1 MRIWLA
7 RGCIAI
13 VFFANVQCAV
23 AFIVSPQ
30 TFAPSY
36 ELAGVVGAT
45 TIQAIGVLFLM
56 WNVPYAVAL
65 WHPVRRRISLWE
77 AVGMQ
82 AIGVIGE
89 AILLATLPDGHPV
102 LHSAFQRFIWFD
114 GAGLFLLVVASIL
127 VAWFF
132 HLSGESGPII
142 GSNRSQ

>member
-23 AFIVSPQ
+23 AFIVSPK

-36 ELAGVVGAT
+36 ELAGVVGAA

-77 AVGMQ
+77 ALGMQ

-89 AILLATLPDGHPV
+89 SILLASLPDGHPV
-102 LHSAFQRFIWFD
+102 LHSSLERFILFD
-114 GAGLFLLVVASIL
+114 GSGLLLLIAAV
-127 VAWFF
+127 WFCYQE
-132 HLSGESGPII
+132 HRQVKG
-142 GSNRSQ
+142 